1 MPNLSLLILE
11 GKRFIL
17 IRRTDQNYFFTWMK
31 IRKKSF
37 NQNNIHFSQFYID
50 VEFKFVFQFL
60 KGSPCIILLYLSSYK
75 YVKIFA
81 QNQKSTI
88 QYTKRNNICAVQVI
102 QILNTRNFP
111 LFFANISQAT
121 NMCKQI
127 ILPSLLFIYSIHTY
141 DILNKC
147 TI

>member
-1 MPNLSLLILE
+1 MDENS
-11 GKRFIL
+11 
-17 IRRTDQNYFFTWMK
+17 
-31 IRKKSF
+31 KKSF
-37 NQNNIHFSQFYID
+37 NQNNMHFSQFYID

-111 LFFANISQAT
+111 LFFAKISQAT

-127 ILPSLLFIYSIHTY
+127 ILPSLCLYIIVYIHM
-141 DILNKC
+141 IS
-147 TI
+147 